1 MKIGLTL
8 LIALM
13 FILIPI
19 SAQEISECTVIN
31 SPGNYYLA
39 NDLYGSPDAPCI
51 IINASNVVLD
61 CRHHTIY
68 GPGGSFGIITINETS
83 APGYRTGIQIHNCQ
97 LENFYRAISVHG
109 IVTIRNVTI
118 DAKNVEGSMGIV
130 LTYGDIAGILNVSVI
145 NADVGIGIY
154 SSGSVVIE
162 KTRLIADKTC
172 MRLSGIEFIDIHD
185 STFNCFSRSLDVYGG
200 QVTGRI
206 YNNAFYRGDVVVTGT
221 HSLVFWVTPSAPG
234 RCWTN
239 YLKGCRIGGNYW
251 YDYSRNCRNDNRD
264 SFCDFAYQI
273 PGTNFVDNYPLAE
286 PQPYLCAYL
295 EVNKI
300 YMAPTDTKT
309 INWYLT
315 WNSRIVQPN
324 FQVVSAPS
332 GFSVS
337 FDTSQCNFGAENGI
351 CTVKVNINTN
361 NVNIGS
367 YSLQIRATCADCN
380 YDETITVDVASQP
393 CSGTVTLTLNP
404 SVVNPGGQFTAIIS
418 GLSNCGGVAYIRD
431 YRGCVDGE
439 TLATCQVTGSGCSA
453 TLNAPTNPGLY
464 RYYAC
469 FDMNLDGQFLSG
481 EYDYKDLEVTT
492 GPTPGCGVITS
503 SGTYTISN
511 DVYAPA
517 GNTFCY
523 YISANN
529 VTFDC
534 QGYTIFGNNVQ
545 YGFFIA
551 DSSNVEVKN
560 CRIVDF
566 QASILTDESRDI
578 RIYNN
583 FLNASFS
590 GIITKES
597 SGISISNNE
606 IISRIAGI
614 WFSSNTSSVIVEK
627 NGIAGFASFILE
639 TDAYNIDILR
649 NSINVR
655 LSKLYI
661 GTPTRYL
668 FFVEN
673 GSLVS
678 ARFYDNVVKG
688 RPDVILYSMDNV
700 PPNIKLNIP
709 PTDGISITYNM
720 KVGGNFWWDFSEECE
735 DNNFDNFC
743 DTPYEAEYGIK
754 DEYPL
759 ATLRTFYACLSDIM
773 NMGYYVHSSDID
785 KPGEY
790 RLGADIN
797 ASVSGLECFRI
808 FVEPSPPYSWFTGAG
823 HVNNVVFDCQG
834 HTIRYNG
841 SLYVFD
847 VLSATNFTLK
857 NCKIEV
863 SPSAKGAILYATYTN
878 TVEAPAITLINNE
891 IISHP
896 PALIATAPAEC
907 ELPEAPKV
915 IPDITNDKIK
925 VFLYNN
931 KIVSGSTA
939 LKIYCA
945 LGEITRNN
953 ITATKCMQ
961 IGNPDYFRG
970 FGLVKAVKVYDNMMF
985 CDIYQPIEIDSAY
998 PQTLYAWNIKPTPG
1012 PNILGGGTIGG
1023 NFWYNYSLKCNDTN
1037 FDGFCDEP
1045 FVINAENK
1053 DEYPLSSYV
1062 LTVALPPIPAYPM
1075 LTLASVFFMLS
1086 LGFSAALEYV
1096 VSRSG
1101 SSPFGLV
1108 FGISF
1113 IVMMILGSLLNI
1125 LPGWILIAVTIAS
1138 AFLFG
1143 YIILRMV
1150 MGG

>member
-1 MKIGLTL
+1 MKIGLTV
-8 LIALM
+8 LIAIM

-19 SAQEISECTVIN
+19 RADEISACTVIS
-31 SPGNYYLA
+31 SPGDYYLT
-39 NDLYGSPDAPCI
+39 NDLYASPTAPCI

-68 GPGGSFGIITINETS
+68 GPGGGFGIITINETS
-83 APGYRTGIQIHNCQ
+83 APGYRTGIQIHNCR
-97 LENFYRAISVHG
+97 LENFYRAIAIHG
-109 IVTIRNVTI
+109 RVTIRNVTI
-118 DAKNVEGSMGIV
+118 DANNIDDSMGIV
-130 LTYGDIAGILNVSVI
+130 LMYGNNAGILDVSVI
-145 NADVGIGIY
+145 NAEVGIGIY
-154 SSGSVVIE
+154 YSGYVLIE
-162 KTRLIADKTC
+162 KTRLTSDKTC
-172 MRLSGIEFIDIHD
+172 ITLTGIDFIDIHD
-185 STFNCFSRSLDVYGG
+185 SAFNCFFRTLDVFGPR
-200 QVTGRI
+200 VTGRI
-206 YNNAFYRGDVVVTGT
+206 YNNAFYSSDVAVTGT
-221 HSLVFWVTPSAPG
+221 HDLVFWVTPSAPG
-234 RCWTN
+234 RCDTN
-239 YLKGCRIGGNYW
+239 YLGGCRIGGNYW
-251 YDYSRNCRNDNRD
+251 YTYSRNCRNDNRD

-273 PGTNFVDNYPLAE
+273 PGTNFIDNYPLAD
-286 PQPYLCAYL
+286 PQPYLCAQL
-295 EVNKI
+295 EVNRI
-300 YMAPTDTKT
+300 YMAPTDTRT
-309 INWYLT
+309 INWHLT

-351 CTVKVNINTN
+351 CTVIVNINTN
-361 NVNIGS
+361 NVNTGS
-367 YSLQIRATCADCN
+367 YNLQIRSTCADCN
-380 YDETITVDVASQP
+380 YDETITVEVVSEP

-404 SVVNPGGQFTAIIS
+404 SVVNPGAQFNAIIS

-431 YRGCVDGE
+431 YRGCVDGD
-439 TLATCQVTGSGCSA
+439 TLATCEVSGSGCSA
-453 TLNAPTNPGLY
+453 TLNAPTIPGVY

-481 EYDYKDLEVTT
+481 EYDYENLEVTT
-492 GPTPGCGVITS
+492 GPTPGCGIITS

-523 YISANN
+523 YISAND

-566 QASILTDESRDI
+566 QASILSDESRDI

-597 SGISISNNE
+597 SGIIISNNE

-627 NGIAGFASFILE
+627 NGIAGFASFVLE
-639 TDAYNIDILR
+639 TDAYNIDIRR

-655 LSKLYI
+655 LSRLYI
-661 GTPTRYL
+661 GEPTRYL

-720 KVGGNFWWDFSEECE
+720 KVGGNFWWNFSEECE
-735 DNNFDNFC
+735 DSNFDNFC

-759 ATLRTFYACLSDIM
+759 ATLRTFYACPTDIA
-773 NMGYYVHSSDID
+773 NSGYYIHSTQIE

-790 RLGADIN
+790 RIGADIET
-797 ASVSGLECFRI
+797 SLGPTCFTI
-808 FVEPSPPYSWFTGAG
+808 YTEPSPPYSWITGAG
-823 HVNNVVFDCQG
+823 RVNSVTFDCQG
-834 HTIRYNG
+834 HSIKYNG
-841 SLYVFD
+841 GASVF
-847 VLSATNFTLK
+847 LITSSTNFTLK

-863 SPSAKGAILYATYTN
+863 GPDASRAILYATYTN
-878 TVEAPAITLINNE
+878 TVDMPTISLINNE
-891 IISHP
+891 IISYP
-896 PALIATAPAEC
+896 PVLVATAPAEC
-907 ELPEAPKV
+907 PLPYLPEMEEAR
-915 IPDITNDKIK
+915 NDKIS
-925 VFLYNN
+925 VYLYGNR
-931 KIVSGSTA
+931 IVSSSTA
-939 LKIYCA
+939 LQIYCA
-945 LGEITRNN
+945 LGEITKNN
-953 ITATKCMQ
+953 ITADKCMK

-998 PQTLYAWNIKPTPG
+998 PQTLYAWNIEPTPG

-1023 NFWYNYSLKCNDTN
+1023 NLWYNYSFECNDTN

-1045 FVINAENK
+1045 FVINSENK

-1062 LTVALPPIPAYPM
+1062 LTVTLPPIPTYPM

-1113 IVMMILGSLLNI
+1113 IVMMIFGSLLNI
-1125 LPGWILIAVTIAS
+1125 LPGWILIAVIIAS

>member
-1 MKIGLTL
+1 MKIGLTV
-8 LIALM
+8 LIAIM

-19 SAQEISECTVIN
+19 RADEISACTVIS
-31 SPGNYYLA
+31 SPGDYYLT
-39 NDLYGSPDAPCI
+39 NDLYASPTAPCI
-51 IINASNVVLD
+51 IINASSVVLD

-68 GPGGSFGIITINETS
+68 GPGDGFGIITINETS
-83 APGYRTGIQIHNCQ
+83 APGYRTGIQIHNCR
-97 LENFYRAISVHG
+97 LENFYIAIGVHG
-109 IVTIRNVTI
+109 RVTIRNVTI
-118 DAKNVEGSMGIV
+118 DANNIDDSMGIA

-145 NADVGIGIY
+145 NAEVGIGIY
-154 SSGSVVIE
+154 YSGYVVIE

-185 STFNCFSRSLDVYGG
+185 STFNCFSRSLNVYGG

-221 HSLVFWVTPSAPG
+221 HNLVFWVTPSAPG

-239 YLKGCRIGGNYW
+239 YLQGCRIGGNYW

-273 PGTNFVDNYPLAE
+273 PGTNFIDNYPLAD
-286 PQPYLCAYL
+286 PQPYLCAQL
-295 EVNKI
+295 EVNRI
-300 YMAPTDTKT
+300 YMAPTDTRT
-309 INWYLT
+309 INWHLA

-351 CTVKVNINTN
+351 CAVIVNINTN
-361 NVNIGS
+361 NVNTGS
-367 YSLQIRATCADCN
+367 YNLQIRSTCADCK
-380 YDETITVDVASQP
+380 YDETITVEVVSEP

-404 SVVNPGGQFTAIIS
+404 SVVNPGAQFNAIIS

-431 YRGCVDGE
+431 YRGCVYGD
-439 TLATCQVTGSGCSA
+439 TLATCEVAGSGCSA
-453 TLNAPTNPGLY
+453 TLNAPTNPGVY

-481 EYDYKDLEVTT
+481 EYDYENLEVTT
-492 GPTPGCGVITS
+492 GPTPGCGIITS

-523 YISANN
+523 YISAND

-566 QASILTDESRDI
+566 QASILSDESRDI

-597 SGISISNNE
+597 SGIIISNNE

-627 NGIAGFASFILE
+627 NGIAGFASFVLE
-639 TDAYNIDILR
+639 TDAYNIDIRR

-655 LSKLYI
+655 LSRLYI
-661 GTPTRYL
+661 GEPTRYL

-688 RPDVILYSMDNV
+688 RPNVILYSMDNV

-720 KVGGNFWWDFSEECE
+720 KVGGNFWWNFSEECE
-735 DNNFDNFC
+735 DSNFDNFC

-759 ATLRTFYACLSDIM
+759 ATLRTFYACPTDIA
-773 NMGYYVHSSDID
+773 NSGYYIHSTQIE

-790 RLGADIN
+790 RIGADIET
-797 ASVSGLECFRI
+797 SLGPTCFTI
-808 FVEPSPPYSWFTGAG
+808 YTEPSPPYSWISGAG
-823 HVNNVVFDCQG
+823 RVNSVTFDCQG
-834 HTIRYNG
+834 HSIKYNG
-841 SLYVFD
+841 GASVF
-847 VLSATNFTLK
+847 LITSSTNFTLK

-863 SPSAKGAILYATYTN
+863 GPDASRAILYATYTN
-878 TVEAPAITLINNE
+878 TVDMPTISLINNE
-891 IISHP
+891 IISYP
-896 PALIATAPAEC
+896 PVLVATAPAEC
-907 ELPEAPKV
+907 PLPYLPEMEEAR
-915 IPDITNDKIK
+915 NDKIS
-925 VFLYNN
+925 VYLYGNR
-931 KIVSGSTA
+931 IVSSSTA
-939 LKIYCA
+939 LQIYCA
-945 LGEITRNN
+945 LGEITKNN
-953 ITATKCMQ
+953 ITADKCMK

-998 PQTLYAWNIKPTPG
+998 PQTLYAWNIEPTPG

-1023 NFWYNYSLKCNDTN
+1023 NFWYNYSFECNDTN

-1045 FVINAENK
+1045 FVINSENK

-1062 LTVALPPIPAYPM
+1062 LSINIPPIPTYPM
-1075 LTLASVFFMLS
+1075 LTPASVFFMLA
-1086 LGFSAALEYV
+1086 LGFSAGLEYV
-1096 VSRSG
+1096 VSRVG
-1101 SSPFGLV
+1101 SAPFGLV
-1108 FGISF
+1108 FVTSF
-1113 IVMMILGSLLNI
+1113 VIMIVLGSLLNI
-1125 LPGWILIAVTIAS
+1125 LPGWIIIITTIVS